1 MINGSFNLI
10 QINGKYLFIKRSDTG
25 LWDITGGGFD
35 THEICYTE
43 VALRETYEEIRIPL
57 TKEQVQL
64 CAILG
69 QRLKKEVSEQYGG
82 IEKGFLFLHTT
93 SLYLESDSIE
103 QALQVSDEHSSYKFF
118 SYEEIIETW
127 ESFSSGA
134 LWMFFTKLCFHQEN
148 KIQEGM
154 LFDRRWWQGKEYYRT

>member
-10 QINGKYLFIKRSDTG
+10 QLNGKYLFIKRADNG

-35 THEICYTE
+35 THEIAYTE
-43 VALRETYEEIRIPL
+43 VALRETKEEVGIELSRNQIS
-57 TKEQVQL
+57 L

-69 QRLKKEVSEQYGG
+69 QRLKKEVSAEYGG

-93 SLYLESDSIE
+93 ILYEKTAEYPITL
-103 QALQVSDEHSSYKFF
+103 SDEHIEYRFF
-118 SYEEIIETW
+118 DYEEIITHW
-127 ESFSSGA
+127 ESFSPGS
-134 LWMFFTKLCFHQEN
+134 LWLFFTVLTFNQKK

-154 LFDRRWWQGKEYYRT
+154 LFERRFWQGKEYLKS